1 MNVKNIQDI
10 PVKGQ
15 RVLVRVD
22 FNVPVKDGVILDDTR
37 LRANI
42 PTIKNLQERGA
53 RIIILAHFGRPKGI
67 DLALS
72 LRFLQEPLSALLGTR
87 VDFAPEGVGLP
98 TRSLTQ
104 DMKDG
109 DVLLIENIRFYG
121 GEEKNDPDFSALLAS
136 MGDLYVND
144 AFSVSHRAHAS
155 VEGVTHLLPSYG
167 GAYFMG
173 EVEAL
178 TKTLAN
184 PRRPLAAIVAGSK
197 ISTKLSLLENL
208 LEKVDYLILGGGIAN
223 TFLAAK
229 GYNVQASL
237 VEAEMIPTATRICA
251 LAAQKECQI
260 ILPLDAVVAAS
271 LDTPTPHTATLEE
284 LGEGEKIFDIGPKT
298 IGAFCDVLKK
308 CKTVVWNGPLGV
320 FEVPPFDKGTC
331 ALARIVGD
339 LTKDG
344 TLFSLCGGGETVAAI
359 TLSGAASDFGYMS
372 LAGGAFLEFL
382 EGKALPGV
390 SALGRSQPTM

>member
-1 MNVKNIQDI
+1 MNIKNIQDI

-15 RVLVRVD
+15 RVLLRVD
-22 FNVPVKDGVILDDTR
+22 FNVPVKDGLILDDTR

-42 PTIKNLQERGA
+42 PTIKDLQQRGA
-53 RIIILAHFGRPKGI
+53 RIIILAHFGRPKGV
-67 DLALS
+67 DSSLS
-72 LRFLQEPLSALLGTR
+72 LRFLQTPLSTLLGTH
-87 VDFAPEGVGLP
+87 VDFAPEGVSP
-98 TRSLTQ
+98 STRALTHN
-104 DMKDG
+104 MKNG
-109 DVLLIENIRFYG
+109 DILLVENIRFHE
-121 GEEKNDPDFSALLAS
+121 GEEKNNPDFSQLLAS

-167 GAYFMG
+167 GAYFMA

-178 TKTLAN
+178 TKALTN
-184 PRRPLAAIVAGSK
+184 PKRPLAAIVAGSK

-208 LEKVDYLILGGGIAN
+208 LEKVDYLVLGGGIAN
-223 TFLAAK
+223 TFLQAK
-229 GYNVQASL
+229 GCNVQDSL
-237 VEAEMIPTATRICA
+237 VEAEMIPTATRIFDM
-251 LAAQKECQI
+251 AAQKKCQI
-260 ILPLDAVVAAS
+260 VLPSDAAVSVS
-271 LDTPTPHTATLEE
+271 LENPTPRTALLED
-284 LGEGEKIFDIGPKT
+284 LRPGEKIFDIGPKT
-298 IGAFCDVLKK
+298 VEAFSTILTK

-320 FEVPPFDKGTC
+320 FEVPPFDKGSS
-331 ALARIVGD
+331 ALAKVVAN

-382 EGKALPGV
+382 EGKTLPGV
-390 SALGRSQPTM
+390 SALER